1 MSEKILITG
10 AFGQLGTELSTALAD
25 IYGTQNI
32 IISDIRPKPNSAEE
46 NFVFE
51 TLDVLDAQRLAQLI
65 DQHQITQI
73 YHLAALLSANGEK
86 DPAFTWH
93 INMQG
98 TLNVFQV
105 AVEKQIHKVYYP
117 SSIAVFGDEA
127 NITQAAQSGPLIPD
141 TVYGISKVSGEIWA
155 NYYYQRYKLDV
166 RSLRYP
172 GIISY
177 TALPGGGTTDY
188 AVDIFHQA
196 LEKSSYT
203 CFLNENTRLPMI
215 YMPDAIRATLE
226 LMHAEASKISVR
238 TSYNLASM
246 SFTPDEIYQ
255 EIHQYLPD
263 FSIDYQPDFRQ
274 KIANSWPQSIN
285 DFQAQTDWDWKP
297 QFSLSEMVKDMLD
310 NLSIIKIVVCRNT
323 YTKYLIIR
331 IFLDKQRIYLKYT
344 LWFWQR

>member
-25 IYGTQNI
+25 IYGTKNI
-32 IISDIRPKPNSAEE
+32 IISDIRPKPNSTEE
-46 NFVFE
+46 NFAFE
-51 TLDVLDAQRLAQLI
+51 TLDVLDTKRLAQII

-105 AVEKQIHKVYYP
+105 AAEKQINKVYYP

-127 NITQAAQSGPLIPD
+127 NTSLAAQNGPLIPD
-141 TVYGISKVSGEIWA
+141 TVYGISKVSGEMWA
-155 NYYYQRYKLDV
+155 NYYHQRYQLDI

-177 TALPGGGTTDY
+177 KALPGGGTTDY

-196 LEKSSYT
+196 LDKGSYT
-203 CFLNENTRLPMI
+203 CFLHENTRLPMI
-215 YMPDAIRATLE
+215 YMPDAIRGTLE
-226 LMHAEASKISVR
+226 LMHTNASNINVR

-246 SFTPDEIYQ
+246 SFTPQEIYQ
-255 EIHQYLPD
+255 EIYKHLPG
-263 FSIDYQPDFRQ
+263 FTIDYQPDFRQ
-274 KIANSWPQSIN
+274 KIANSWPQSID
-285 DFQAQTDWDWKP
+285 DFQAQTDWAWKP
-297 QFSLSEMVKDMLD
+297 QYSLPEMVKDMLD
-310 NLSIIKIVVCRNT
+310 NLR
-323 YTKYLIIR
+323 IIR
-331 IFLDKQRIYLKYT
+331 KAPVLSI
-344 LWFWQR
+344 